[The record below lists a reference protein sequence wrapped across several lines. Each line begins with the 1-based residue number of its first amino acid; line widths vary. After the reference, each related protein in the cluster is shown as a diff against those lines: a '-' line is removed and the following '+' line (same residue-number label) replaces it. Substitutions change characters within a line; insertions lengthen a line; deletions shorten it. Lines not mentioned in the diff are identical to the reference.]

1 MISTTPAGDRRLSLS
16 QRDALG
22 KFVTHPFPEVPVRDR
37 QVDAPGRVRA
47 HAHSVDPLPIKP
59 GWLGWR

>member
-1 MISTTPAGDRRLSLS
+1 MISTTPAGDRRLSRS

-22 KFVTHPFPEVPVRDR
+22 KFVTNPFPAATVRDR

-47 HAHSVDPLPIKP
+47 HAVDPLPIRP